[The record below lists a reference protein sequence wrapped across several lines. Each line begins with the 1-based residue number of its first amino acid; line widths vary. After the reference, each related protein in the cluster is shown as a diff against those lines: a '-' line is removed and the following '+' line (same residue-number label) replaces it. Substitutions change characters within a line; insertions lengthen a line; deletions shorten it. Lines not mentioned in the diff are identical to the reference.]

1 MSDRRALLA
10 RLAPLLLVGVLSV
23 ALLPNT
29 DVGLRLASADASP
42 ASEMRAALDRLDEE
56 ATVLVGFDPDLGT
69 YAEIRPTVRALI
81 ADLLGRGATLAFVSL
96 TPEGRALAI
105 AELERLE
112 RLGADPGSIVDL
124 GFLPGA
130 EAALVRLARGIGG
143 PVPADGLVAGLPR
156 EATLSGAAMAVVVG
170 GNDLGARSWV
180 EQVAPRTEDLEIV
193 AVAPTVLLPELQ
205 PYLASGQLAALLA
218 TPRDGAAYREGLDP
232 GALDAVIDPR
242 PGAPPL
248 PILVGVLVAI
258 GVLGEAV
265 GARLASALRAPRT
278 REGT

>member
-10 RLAPLLLVGVLSV
+10 RLAPLALLGVLSV
-23 ALLPNT
+23 TLLPDT
-29 DVGLRLASADASP
+29 GIGLRLPSSDASP
-42 ASEMRAALDRLDEE
+42 VSETRAALDRLDEG

-69 YAEIRPTVRALI
+69 YAEIRPTVRALV

-105 AELERLE
+105 AELGRLE
-112 RLGADPGSIVDL
+112 RLAVDPGAVVDL

-130 EAALVRLARGIGG
+130 EAALVRLARGIG
-143 PVPADGLVAGLPR
+143 PVLADGLVAGLPR
-156 EATLSGAAMAVVVG
+156 ETTLSGVAMAVVVG

-180 EQVAPRTEDLEIV
+180 EQVAPRADDFDIV

-205 PYLASGQLAALLA
+205 PYIASGQLAALLA
-218 TPRDGAAYREGLDP
+218 TPRDGAAYRESLDL
-232 GALDAVIDPR
+232 GALAPVTDPR

-248 PILVGVLVAI
+248 AILVGVLVAI

-265 GARLASALRAPRT
+265 GARVAGALRAQRT
-278 REGT
+278 REVT